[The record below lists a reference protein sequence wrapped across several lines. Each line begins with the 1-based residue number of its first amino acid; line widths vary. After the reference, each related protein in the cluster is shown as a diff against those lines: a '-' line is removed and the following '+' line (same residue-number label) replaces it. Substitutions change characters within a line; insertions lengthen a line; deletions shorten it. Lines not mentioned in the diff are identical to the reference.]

1 MITDAEQIKAVYDR
15 LSSDKND
22 KGFRVIHGPY
32 KFICEL
38 GFDKLVYDDLAIKLK
53 ADALAEHEKWF
64 KVAYVYVQK
73 LIADLNDFALIYPKV
88 AVAVEKQTLAFQPG
102 FNKEKVAKNFYSN
115 VEQYK
120 RVQESKNESPI
131 SIKNE

>member
-1 MITDAEQIKAVYDR
+1 MITDAEKIKAVYEK
-15 LSSDKND
+15 LSSDVND
-22 KGFRVIHGPY
+22 KGWRVYHSPY
-32 KFICEL
+32 MFICKL

-64 KVAYVYVQK
+64 KVAYAYTQEI
-73 LIADLNDFALIYPKV
+73 IAGLNDYALINPKV
-88 AVAVEKQTLAFQPG
+88 AKAVENQTLAFQPG